1 MLQKIILLSGEVEGP
16 YLGDMLRRFNPA
28 LTISHVQDVAQLQAE
43 CEAPTTKDGKCR
55 MIAFCTSIIVP
66 GQVLALMDAGAYNFH
81 PGPPNYPGT
90 HPASYAIYESA
101 ARYGVTAHEMAENV
115 DSGTIIAVDW
125 FEIPPSARFSDLELI
140 AYKALVALFS
150 KLAQRLATDAS
161 LLPACGEIWS
171 GTTSTTRDFE
181 RMREVTAEMDEE
193 EIKRRFR
200 AFG

>member
-1 MLQKIILLSGEVEGP
+1 MLQEIILLTGEVEGP
-16 YLGDMLRRFNPA
+16 HLGDMLRRSNPA
-28 LTISHVQDVAQLQAE
+28 LTITHAQDADQLQAV
-43 CEAPTTKDGKCR
+43 CEAPSSQDGKRR

-101 ARYGVTAHEMAENV
+101 TRYGVTAHEMAESV
-115 DSGTIIAVDW
+115 DSGAIIAVDW
-125 FEIPPSARFSDLELI
+125 FEIPPSARFSDLELV

>member
-66 GQVLALMDAGAYNFH
+66 GQFLSMMDAGAYNFH

-101 ARYGVTAHEMAENV
+101 TRYGVTAHEMVESV
-115 DSGTIIAVDW
+115 DSGTIVAVDK
-125 FEIPPSARFSDLELI
+125 FDIPSSARFADLELI
-140 AYKALVALFS
+140 AFKALVVLFS
-150 KLAQRLATDAS
+150 RLAERLATDAS
-161 LLPACGEIWS
+161 LLPASGEVWS
-171 GTTSTTRDFE
+171 GTTSTTREFE
-181 RMREVTAEMDEE
+181 RMREVTVEMDEE